1 MSAASTPPLGTVA
14 VISPGDMGHSIG
26 AVLRGSGLRVL
37 AFVGGRSERTRG
49 LAAEAGMEAVAD
61 LAALLRASDA
71 VLSVVPPARAAEVA
85 RRVAAALLKAPSQ
98 VLYADC
104 NAIAPRT
111 AREVGEIVSGA
122 GARYVDVSIIGPPPR
137 AGERR
142 TRFFASGPAAQEFA
156 RLGSLGLEV
165 RVLGAEAGLAS
176 GIKMC
181 YAGLTKGLVALATE
195 VLVAGRRLG
204 LQDPLTAEL
213 AASQPQ
219 LLEIMRRELPRMPPK
234 AYRWVGELEQMA
246 VAYSDVGLPPETFVG
261 GAGLYRLVEA
271 SPLGAETPERRLRG
285 TALED
290 LVEALADF
298 LQESEGPAAPVA
310 AAGA

>member
-1 MSAASTPPLGTVA
+1 MSAASAPTLRTVA
-14 VISPGDMGHSIG
+14 VISPGDMGHSMG

-37 AFVGGRSERTRG
+37 AFVGGRSERTRA
-49 LAAEAGMEAVAD
+49 LAVEAGMEPVED
-61 LAALLRASDA
+61 LPALLRASDA
-71 VLSVVPPARAAEVA
+71 VLSVVPPARAVEVA
-85 RRVAAALLKAPSQ
+85 RQVAAALLQDPSQ

-104 NAIAPRT
+104 NAVAPRT
-111 AREVGEIVSGA
+111 AREVGEIVGGA
-122 GARYVDVSIIGPPPR
+122 GARFVDVSIIGPPPR
-137 AGERR
+137 PGESR
-142 TRFFASGPAAQEFA
+142 TRFFASGPAVREFA
-156 RLGSLGLEV
+156 RLGSVGLDV
-165 RVLGAEAGLAS
+165 RVLGGEAGLAS

-181 YAGLTKGLVALATE
+181 YAGLTKGLVALAAQ

-204 LQDPLTAEL
+204 LDDPLTAEL

-246 VAYSDVGLPPETFVG
+246 TAYSDLGLPPETFLG

-285 TALED
+285 TSLEEV
-290 LVEALADF
+290 VEALAGF
-298 LQESEGPAAPVA
+298 LQESERPPAPVA
-310 AAGA
+310 AAEA